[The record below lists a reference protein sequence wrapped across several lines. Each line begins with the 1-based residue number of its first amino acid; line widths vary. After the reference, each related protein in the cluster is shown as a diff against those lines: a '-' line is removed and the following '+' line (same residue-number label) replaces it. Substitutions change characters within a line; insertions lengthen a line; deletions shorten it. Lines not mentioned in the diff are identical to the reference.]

1 MTYQTEFAGRPLKVE
16 INSLATQASGSAL
29 ISYGNTTVLG
39 VATMSKND
47 IEADFLPLMV
57 DYEEKFYASGK
68 IKGSRYMR
76 REGRPSEEAILVSRM
91 IDRAL
96 RPYFPQNLRKEV
108 QVILTV
114 FSFDEKN
121 DPEFPAFLAASL
133 ALSISNIPW
142 SGPVA
147 GVRIGINGEEK
158 DQSEFIINPTYEK
171 RENAKLDV
179 FISGRKD
186 SNDEILFNMID
197 GEAEEIADEKIIE
210 AIKFSESGIKN
221 IFEFQKEIQEKE
233 GKEKLILESSEED
246 LEKVYKENKD
256 RIKEA
261 MTFKGKE
268 HEGKKN
274 SSSALSE
281 IKTELELS
289 GSFFEKL
296 TDKAF
301 QEMVLE
307 EDKRPDGR
315 KIDELREIKCEAGIF
330 SQTHGSGVFFRGL
343 THVVSILT
351 LGAPGDELL
360 LEGMETVGKKRF
372 LHHYNFPP
380 YSVGE
385 TRFLRGPGRREI
397 GHGALAEKALRTLIP
412 EPKDFPYT
420 IRIVSEIVSSNG
432 STSMASVCAA
442 SLALFDAGVPIK
454 RAVAGISCGLAME
467 DDDSKPVSE
476 RKYKVLTDIQGPE
489 DSCGGMD
496 YKVAGTSIGITAI
509 QLDIKVKGLTLEIL
523 QEGTI
528 RAKKTREEILNK
540 MEGIIP
546 KPREELSPFAPCILK
561 VQISPDKIRE
571 VIGPGGKIIN
581 EIIDKTGAAIDI
593 EDDGLIFIT
602 GENRESA
609 DKAVDWVKRITK
621 EVEVGEVIEGKIK
634 NITDFGLF
642 VEVAPNQ
649 DGLLHVSEISPDMKQ
664 GRDLNNSFK
673 LDQILSVKVKNI
685 DRGGKISLSLKK

>member
-1 MTYQTEFAGRPLKVE
+1 MAYQIEFAGRPLKVE
-16 INSLATQASGSAL
+16 INSLASQASGSVL
-29 ISYGNTTVLG
+29 VSYGNTTVLG
-39 VATMSKND
+39 AATMSNND

-108 QVILTV
+108 QVVLTV

-142 SGPVA
+142 NGPVA

-171 RENAKLDV
+171 RENAKLDI
-179 FISGRKD
+179 FISGTKD
-186 SNDEILFNMID
+186 TNNEILFNMID

-221 IFEFQKEIQEKE
+221 IFELQKEIQEKE
-233 GKEKLILESSEED
+233 GKEKLILESPEED
-246 LEKVYKENKD
+246 LEKIYKENED

-261 MTFKGKE
+261 MAFKGKE
-268 HEGKKN
+268 QEGKKN
-274 SSSALSE
+274 SSLALSE

-289 GSFFEKL
+289 GSSFEKL
-296 TDKAF
+296 KDKAF

-360 LEGMETVGKKRF
+360 LEGMETVGKKKF

-546 KPREELSPFAPCILK
+546 RPREELSPFAPCILK

-621 EVEVGEVIEGKIK
+621 EVEVGEIIEGKIK

-649 DGLLHVSEISPDMKQ
+649 DGLLHVSEISPAMKQ

-673 LDQILSVKVKNI
+673 LGQILSVKVKNI
-685 DRGGKISLSLKK
+685 DIGGKISLSLKK